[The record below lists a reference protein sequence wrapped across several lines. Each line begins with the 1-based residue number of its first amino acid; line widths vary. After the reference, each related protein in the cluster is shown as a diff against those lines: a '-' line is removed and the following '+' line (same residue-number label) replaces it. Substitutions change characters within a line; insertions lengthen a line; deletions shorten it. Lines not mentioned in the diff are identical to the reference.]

1 MEEQPRPAT
10 AKVSNLILDGEDE
23 DDGEEFLIEEA
34 PKDPLSSLE
43 PDLKADNEA
52 IEAGGQEHGALVQQI
67 LETQKELQDGNKVA
81 TSPRRGVEI
90 VRLGFINCLILN
102 IVSSR
107 LSGERE
113 RNRRIHPS

>member
-1 MEEQPRPAT
+1 M
-10 AKVSNLILDGEDE
+10 SNLILDNDDD

-43 PDLKADNEA
+43 TDLKADNEA
-52 IEAGGQEHGALVQQI
+52 IEAGGQDHGTLVQQI

-90 VRLGFINCLILN
+90 VRF
-102 IVSSR
+102 
-107 LSGERE
+107 
-113 RNRRIHPS
+113 